1 MLTSGDIQFEPP
13 LTSKLTQ
20 LTTSLAV
27 MQSGDAA
34 FHSEIMWGVISEV
47 QERVKA
53 YPNEWWLASDVADLY
68 IKYRNAAKLKRAEAE
83 ILSLLG
89 LTRDTFISNQQQINN
104 GVAEQITRDFINYE
118 VPYVSVLIVGV
129 DPLGPHI
136 FVVDNGV
143 ISWNDV
149 IGFAAIG
156 IGARHAESQF
166 MLATHWWNSPLA
178 DTALLTYV
186 AKKRS
191 EVAPGVGAGTDMFTV
206 GPHLGTFSIL
216 PVELVRQ
223 LEHIYRKMKAREDRS
238 QKSANDEVN
247 EYVNQLQAQRAAQQE
262 IDTRQEPL
270 GEGPPAGKREKNGAS

>member
-104 GVAEQITRDFINYE
+104 GVAEQITRDFINA
-118 VPYVSVLIVGV
+118 PYQAKAGCATSAGNRRTRSA
-129 DPLGPHI
+129 PLGIVP
-136 FVVDNGV
+136 DL
-143 ISWNDV
+143 SW
-149 IGFAAIG
+149 
-156 IGARHAESQF
+156 S
-166 MLATHWWNSPLA
+166 
-178 DTALLTYV
+178 
-186 AKKRS
+186 
-191 EVAPGVGAGTDMFTV
+191 
-206 GPHLGTFSIL
+206 
-216 PVELVRQ
+216 
-223 LEHIYRKMKAREDRS
+223 
-238 QKSANDEVN
+238 
-247 EYVNQLQAQRAAQQE
+247 
-262 IDTRQEPL
+262 
-270 GEGPPAGKREKNGAS
+270 